1 MFREQAH
8 STMPTT
14 TATSQREPRVRY
26 HVSEATAAKLS
37 LVRREG
43 NYRSWDEFFTA
54 VVRKFDDTPPISPA
68 RLEAKDL
75 KMVLTKLD
83 THRDFLLKILGTQES
98 RDGLFSGL
106 QAGLEEVQ
114 QTLVAIRGLLE
125 VALGGNDK
133 IGEPA
138 AQSGGVTSRLR
149 QRLEKRGK
157 A

>member
-26 HVSEATAAKLS
+26 HVSEATAAKLP

-54 VVRKFDDTPPISPA
+54 VVQKFDETPPISPA

-114 QTLVAIRGLLE
+114 QTLVAIRGLLR
-125 VALGGNDK
+125 VALGENDK
-133 IGEPA
+133 TEEPHA
-138 AQSGGVTSRLR
+138 PSGGVTSKLR
-149 QRLEKRGK
+149 QRLERRGR